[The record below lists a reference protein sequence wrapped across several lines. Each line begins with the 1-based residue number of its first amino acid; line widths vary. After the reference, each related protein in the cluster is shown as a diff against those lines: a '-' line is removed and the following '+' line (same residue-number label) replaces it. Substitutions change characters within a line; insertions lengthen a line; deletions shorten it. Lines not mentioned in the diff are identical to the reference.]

1 MKVLVYVWQGF
12 LASCLV
18 RLETRSA
25 SLITGSLGLD
35 FHNTNVKTAGLHM
48 HTCPPPTDA
57 LNRWLNPNGTVE
69 GNYGHLLLEQKTAV
83 GKPLVDALR
92 PYFESA
98 HLDARRHFHE
108 QIGISLHPDDEGR
121 GTEIQYPACLP
132 MITRRGLF
140 GEVMAGLITE
150 GYKHEFVG
158 AHDWKVPVFLFR
170 AHEDVEKY
178 LWTLRFDQDR
188 TREVYGRH
196 GSDFIGIALN
206 SENEVVRV
214 IVGEAKWRAKLSQS
228 VVDALLNGPK
238 QKNSETGESV
248 HNGRGIWFELNR
260 DTPIPH
266 GLRQLQRILEAT
278 DPGGYSSTIV
288 SIDRAVLGKGP
299 QPARTNLVLI
309 IGNGSSK
316 REELTCLVPYEAPPP
331 EYTAS
336 HDLQVAEVVL
346 KDGESLIDALYT
358 SLWQNI

>member
-1 MKVLVYVWQGF
+1 V
-12 LASCLV
+12 
-18 RLETRSA
+18 
-25 SLITGSLGLD
+25 IGSLGLGIPEA
-35 FHNTNVKTAGLHM
+35 NVKASGVHM
-48 HTCPPPTDA
+48 HTYPPPTDA
-57 LNRWLNPNGTVE
+57 LSQWLDSNGTVK
-69 GNYGHLLLEQKTAV
+69 GRYGHLLLEQRVTA
-83 GKPLVDALR
+83 GKALVDALR

-98 HLDARRHFHE
+98 HLDARSYFHE
-108 QIGISLHPDDEGR
+108 QIGISLHPDSEGHHA
-121 GTEIQYPACLP
+121 EIEYPKCLP
-132 MITRRGLF
+132 STARRGLF

-158 AHDWKVPVFLFR
+158 SHDWKVPVFLFR
-170 AHEDVEKY
+170 AHEAAEQY
-178 LWTLRFDQDR
+178 LWTLRFEPDR
-188 TREVYGRH
+188 KRQIFGRL

-206 SENEVVRV
+206 PENEVIRV

-238 QKNSETGESV
+238 QKNSETEESV

-278 DPGGYSSTIV
+278 DPGGYSSTII

-299 QPARTNLVLI
+299 QPARTNMVLI

-316 REELTCLVPYEAPPP
+316 REELTCLVPSEALPS

-346 KDGESLIDALYT
+346 QDGELLIDELYS
-358 SLWQNI
+358 SLWQNN